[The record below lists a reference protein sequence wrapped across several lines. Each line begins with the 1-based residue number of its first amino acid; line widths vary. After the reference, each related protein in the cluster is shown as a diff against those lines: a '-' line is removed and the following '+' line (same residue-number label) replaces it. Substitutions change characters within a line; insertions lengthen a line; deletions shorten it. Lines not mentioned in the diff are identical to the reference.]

1 MTESGYTTSSEK
13 VNELIKKN
21 GLKQFEII
29 QMLSEDECGCD
40 VLLYETD
47 FLKNNRVASNPIWI
61 NMHENDFMSRRSSS
75 EYSKMAWEEL
85 PRKKR
90 IESQTEKYG
99 TKIPIKSETV
109 KNNYSKNYREKTGY
123 NWPLENPAI
132 VEKQKNTLMERH
144 GVNNCQK
151 IKEVQEKTRDTCS
164 MRYGVTYAFNSDY
177 AKARSKEEKNKLRNR
192 PVVLA
197 LAELFDKKKIKRKEF
212 GLSSNWKYYSEP
224 TLNSV
229 ILKLQ
234 SIDLSGFA
242 CRQIKELT
250 DRDIVKTIKLRL
262 SENRLKTSDIGLP
275 NCWQRMSDEK
285 LKVAL
290 LRIDKRGI

>member
-1 MTESGYTTSSEK
+1 MLAVHGRKKHQPETFMTESGYTTSSEK

-99 TKIPIKSETV
+99 TI
-109 KNNYSKNYREKTGY
+109 
-123 NWPLENPAI
+123 
-132 VEKQKNTLMERH
+132 
-144 GVNNCQK
+144 
-151 IKEVQEKTRDTCS
+151 
-164 MRYGVTYAFNSDY
+164 
-177 AKARSKEEKNKLRNR
+177 
-192 PVVLA
+192 
-197 LAELFDKKKIKRKEF
+197 
-212 GLSSNWKYYSEP
+212 
-224 TLNSV
+224 
-229 ILKLQ
+229 
-234 SIDLSGFA
+234 
-242 CRQIKELT
+242 
-250 DRDIVKTIKLRL
+250 
-262 SENRLKTSDIGLP
+262 
-275 NCWQRMSDEK
+275 
-285 LKVAL
+285 
-290 LRIDKRGI
+290 